1 MGADPPLVGLAV
13 RDKLPPLQIGLAA
26 AAIDKEGVTL
36 LFTTIVIA
44 LLVAL
49 VGEAHDALLVITTV
63 TTAPLVKVVVV
74 NVLALVPEFTPFTF
88 H

>member
-1 MGADPPLVGLAV
+1 M
-13 RDKLPPLQIGLAA
+13 
-26 AAIDKEGVTL
+26 
-36 LFTTIVIA
+36 A
-44 LLVAL
+44 LLVAV